1 MASNA
6 SLQDSD
12 SDGEYDEMV
21 HTIMRAGML
30 EYLGLTP
37 LLHIPGF
44 DFDAPQ
50 NRPFIM
56 SMAMQQ
62 FVARIMFANMA
73 AEHRR
78 ANFKNTYDHIL
89 PPVTTPVR
97 GDWSCAICDDNAKT
111 SLVSHPSNCR
121 HKFHYECLN
130 KWCYESPRCPI
141 CNGSGAPLNM
151 KRKN

>member
-1 MASNA
+1 MASKANI
-6 SLQDSD
+6 QDNDSD
-12 SDGEYDEMV
+12 DEYNY
-21 HTIMRAGML
+21 TIMRARML

-37 LLHIPGF
+37 LLHLPGF

-50 NRPFIM
+50 NREFIL

-62 FVARIMFANMA
+62 FMSRLMFAKMA
-73 AEHRR
+73 EERR
-78 ANFKNTYDHIL
+78 KAGCKLTHDHIL
-89 PPVTTPVR
+89 IPVTTPVR
-97 GDWSCAICDDNAKT
+97 GDWSCVICDDNSKI

-151 KRKN
+151 KLR